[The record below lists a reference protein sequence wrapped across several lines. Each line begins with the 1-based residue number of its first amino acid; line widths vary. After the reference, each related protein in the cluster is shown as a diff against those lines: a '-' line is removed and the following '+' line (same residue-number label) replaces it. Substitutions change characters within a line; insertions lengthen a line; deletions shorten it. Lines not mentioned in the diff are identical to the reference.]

1 MMKLLHNKLYE
12 IDAPALI
19 KADISIFVVDAT
31 DAATGASH
39 IMLNELGLSVIIS
52 GMLTNRVILQR
63 MKNYMFYHH
72 MYVFGFMFIA
82 VIWKFDFQMM
92 YAKND
97 KLRELV
103 NLVVVGG
110 DSRKESKDLEEQA
123 HMKKMHELI
132 ENYKLNGQFRWISS

>member
-1 MMKLLHNKLYE
+1 MMKLLYNKLYE
-12 IDAPALI
+12 IDAPALN

-63 MKNYMFYHH
+63 MKNYTFYHH
-72 MYVFGFMFIA
+72 LYVFGFMFIA

-92 YAKND
+92 
-97 KLRELV
+97 
-103 NLVVVGG
+103 
-110 DSRKESKDLEEQA
+110 
-123 HMKKMHELI
+123 
-132 ENYKLNGQFRWISS
+132 